1 MISYDKKFIFIHINK
16 TAGTSI
22 EQALNSYGEKRIVPK
37 NNTDF
42 KMSRQSQH
50 FNYKEYREF
59 LGADYDDYFKFTVI
73 RNPFDR
79 IVSYYF
85 GRNAITNG
93 LNFSEW
99 IVDRYK
105 NRNFQD
111 FERMYSDYKHWIGEE
126 KMDLILRFE
135 NLSSDFEILKEKLN
149 LNCELGF
156 HNVTKNRVHYSK
168 YYNDET
174 RAIVKEFFRDEIK
187 KFNYTFEE
195 K

>member
-16 TAGTSI
+16 TAGSSI

-42 KMSRQSQH
+42 KMSKQSQH

-85 GRNAITNG
+85 GLNAITNV
-93 LNFSEW
+93 LNFS
-99 IVDRYK
+99 
-105 NRNFQD
+105 
-111 FERMYSDYKHWIGEE
+111 
-126 KMDLILRFE
+126 
-135 NLSSDFEILKEKLN
+135 
-149 LNCELGF
+149 
-156 HNVTKNRVHYSK
+156 
-168 YYNDET
+168 
-174 RAIVKEFFRDEIK
+174 
-187 KFNYTFEE
+187 
-195 K
+195 

>member
-1 MISYDKKFIFIHINK
+1 
-16 TAGTSI
+16 
-22 EQALNSYGEKRIVPK
+22 
-37 NNTDF
+37 
-42 KMSRQSQH
+42 
-50 FNYKEYREF
+50 
-59 LGADYDDYFKFTVI
+59 
-73 RNPFDR
+73 
-79 IVSYYF
+79 
-85 GRNAITNG
+85 
-93 LNFSEW
+93 
-99 IVDRYK
+99 
-105 NRNFQD
+105 
-111 FERMYSDYKHWIGEE
+111 MYSDYKHWIGEE